1 MVMSEQF
8 TSPSDYEKLS
18 KTQVDINVA
27 VGILNATL
35 LSLTLAF
42 ALFNTGAHLIRLKI
56 KRVLILLFY
65 LITYCL
71 MTFRLIDT
79 AETILKPRLNKFEY
93 KDASI
98 GVIFRSAAECALVS
112 LGFLI
117 VVTMY

>member
-1 MVMSEQF
+1 MSEQF
-8 TSPSDYEKLS
+8 ENVSDDYEKLS
-18 KTQVDINVA
+18 HTQVNIVVA
-27 VGILNATL
+27 IGVLNASL
-35 LSLTLAF
+35 LSFTLAF

-56 KRVLILLFY
+56 KKILILLFY
-65 LITYCL
+65 LLTYCL

-79 AETILKPRLNKFEY
+79 AETIRKPRLNKFEY
-93 KDASI
+93 NRNSSI